1 MFVVPKK
8 DGGWRPIIN
17 LRKLNA
23 FLSVSHFKMESINSV
38 KDVIQE
44 NDYMGKIDLKDA
56 YLTVPVWEK
65 HRKYLKFAWG
75 GQCYQFKSLTFGLA
89 TAPRTFTKLLRP
101 VAVEM
106 RRKGVRLIMYLDD
119 TLVMA
124 QTRESL
130 KEHLSQMASVL
141 QSLGFTLNQQ
151 KCVWEPTRRIE
162 FLGFIVDSETQ
173 VISLPGDKLSKIRKK
188 CRSMS
193 SKDRV
198 TGCQLAWIIGLLSSA
213 IPAILPAPL
222 HYRALQRLRY
232 QAVQQ
237 SQGNY
242 ESAIHLSTEAQRDLH
257 WWIHDVPHYN
267 GRPIPAPTA
276 DLVITS
282 DASKTGW
289 GATCQEIHTG
299 GPWGAQERA
308 EHINLLELKAA
319 FLALQTFAS
328 HHSGLHILLLIDN
341 ITAIAYI
348 NHKGGTQSW
357 TLTDQ
362 AIELWE
368 WCLVRKI
375 TVHAEHIPGQKN
387 IEADA
392 ESRRA
397 LDQSDWMLKQIF
409 QALEMKW
416 GPFDV
421 DLFTARHNKQLK
433 RFFSFRPDPEA
444 EAVDALAQPWM
455 NIRPYAFPL
464 FIGVQEIVIIA
475 LVWQGQPWFPPLI
488 ESLIDFPTLL
498 PQAHNLLANPAG
510 DPHSLVVRNRLYLA
524 AWRLSGAQSRI
535 REFQERLSKSYAPH
549 GEEVQRNP
557 ILQPGESGVAGVV
570 RGRLIPFQDL

>member
-1 MFVVPKK
+1 
-8 DGGWRPIIN
+8 
-17 LRKLNA
+17 
-23 FLSVSHFKMESINSV
+23 
-38 KDVIQE
+38 
-44 NDYMGKIDLKDA
+44 
-56 YLTVPVWEK
+56 
-65 HRKYLKFAWG
+65 
-75 GQCYQFKSLTFGLA
+75 
-89 TAPRTFTKLLRP
+89 
-101 VAVEM
+101 
-106 RRKGVRLIMYLDD
+106 MYLDD

-162 FLGFIVDSETQ
+162 FLGCIVDSETQ
-173 VISLPGDKLSKIRKK
+173 MISLPGDKLSKIWKE

-198 TGCQLAWIIGLLSSA
+198 TGHQLTQIIGLLSSA

-328 HHSGLHILLLIDN
+328 HRSGLHILLLIDN
-341 ITAIAYI
+341 ITAIAYV
-348 NHKGGTQSW
+348 NHKGGTQ
-357 TLTDQ
+357 
-362 AIELWE
+362 
-368 WCLVRKI
+368 
-375 TVHAEHIPGQKN
+375 
-387 IEADA
+387 
-392 ESRRA
+392 
-397 LDQSDWMLKQIF
+397 F
-409 QALEMKW
+409 
-416 GPFDV
+416 
-421 DLFTARHNKQLK
+421 
-433 RFFSFRPDPEA
+433 
-444 EAVDALAQPWM
+444 
-455 NIRPYAFPL
+455 
-464 FIGVQEIVIIA
+464 
-475 LVWQGQPWFPPLI
+475 
-488 ESLIDFPTLL
+488 
-498 PQAHNLLANPAG
+498 
-510 DPHSLVVRNRLYLA
+510 
-524 AWRLSGAQSRI
+524 
-535 REFQERLSKSYAPH
+535 
-549 GEEVQRNP
+549 
-557 ILQPGESGVAGVV
+557 
-570 RGRLIPFQDL
+570 